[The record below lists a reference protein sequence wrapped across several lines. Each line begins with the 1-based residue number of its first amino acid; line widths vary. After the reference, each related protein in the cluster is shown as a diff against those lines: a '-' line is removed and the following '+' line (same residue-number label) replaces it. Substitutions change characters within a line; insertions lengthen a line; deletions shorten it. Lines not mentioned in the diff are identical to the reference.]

1 MILSEHTRATKERF
15 LAQTDAETVELIG
28 SGLEDLAASHPAG
41 RALGPGTRAPDFER
55 PDVRGGSVRLSR
67 WLESGPVVLSF
78 YRGGWCPFCSLELRA
93 WAEQAGALHDAGA
106 ALIAISPEA
115 ADRAAASGTD
125 WDPPF
130 AVLTDAD
137 HGVAGAYG
145 LTFELSSAARTAQ
158 RRLDAPLDR
167 LNADGTW
174 RLPVPATYVIA
185 PNGVIHWAYVND
197 DYTERAEP
205 EAVVAAVETLI
216 AKRNGQAET

>member
-1 MILSEHTRATKERF
+1 MTLSERTRAKKEHF

-28 SGLEDLAASHPAG
+28 SGLDALASAHPAG
-41 RALGPGTRAPDFER
+41 RALGPGSRAPDFER
-55 PDVRGGSVRLSR
+55 PDVRGGSVRLSQ

-93 WAEQAGALHDAGA
+93 WAEQAAALRAAGA

-115 ADRAAASGTD
+115 ADRATAYETD
-125 WDPPF
+125 WNPPF

-137 HGVAGAYG
+137 QRVAEAYG
-145 LTFELSSAARTAQ
+145 LTFELPGAARTAQ

-174 RLPVPATYVIA
+174 RLPVPTTCVID
-185 PNGVIHWAYVND
+185 PHGVIRWAYVND

-205 EAVVAAVETLI
+205 EAVVAAVESLI
-216 AKRNGQAET
+216 AKRDGQAES